1 MDVNAYIH
9 RTNAR
14 MLFTLPISERK
25 ALQWRMAQVKR
36 QRILV
41 VDDSELARELACY
54 ALEDAMF
61 EVKTAASVDEAK
73 LLLVRWMP
81 DLMLL
86 DVTMPRVSGV
96 ELCRQL
102 KASLAH
108 LVPVILF
115 SDRPDAELSRLAEEC
130 GADGFLSKGYGPD
143 GLARKVR
150 EIRSMILW

>member
-1 MDVNAYIH
+1 
-9 RTNAR
+9 
-14 MLFTLPISERK
+14 
-25 ALQWRMAQVKR
+25 MAAVRR

-41 VDDSELARELACY
+41 VDDSELARELARY

-61 EVKTAASVDEAK
+61 EVRAAASVDEATRV
-73 LLLVRWMP
+73 LARWMP

-86 DVTMPRVSGV
+86 DVTMPRISGV

-102 KASLAH
+102 KAQLTH

-115 SDRPDAELSRLAEEC
+115 SDRPEAELARLAEEC
-130 GADGFLSKGYGPD
+130 GADGFLTKGHGPQ
-143 GLARKVR
+143 GLARKVE